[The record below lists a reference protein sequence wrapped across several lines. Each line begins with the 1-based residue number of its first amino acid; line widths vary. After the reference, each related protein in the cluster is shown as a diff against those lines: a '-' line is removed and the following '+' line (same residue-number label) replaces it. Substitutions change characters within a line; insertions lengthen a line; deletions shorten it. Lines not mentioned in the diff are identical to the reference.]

1 MKHYEVGVRDAKT
14 REKLWFVDKV
24 EPQATISEIKTLF
37 TKTHP
42 QWYPAS
48 QSLRLD
54 PKGKSLKDEDVLQK
68 LPVGTTATLYFWDL
82 RAQISWVTVFLME
95 YAGPLFIYLLFYRV
109 PFIYGRTNNFTSSRH
124 MVVPLTCMC
133 HSFHYIKCLLETLF
147 VHRFSHGTA
156 PLQNIFKNCTYNWGF
171 AAWMASYINHP
182 VYTPPTYGVQQV
194 KLALAV
200 FVIYQLGNLSIH
212 MVLRDLR
219 LGRKPGS
226 SHTPPRTL
234 SPGCFCWCPVPA
246 ALMRCAPGLALP
258 S

>member
-1 MKHYEVGVRDAKT
+1 MKHYEVEIRDAKT
-14 REKLWFVDKV
+14 REKLCFLDKV

-37 TKTHP
+37 TKT
-42 QWYPAS
+42 Q
-48 QSLRLD
+48 
-54 PKGKSLKDEDVLQK
+54 GKSLKDEDVLQK